1 MRRDPTELALKIRRS
16 VLKMT
21 STGQASHVGSCLS
34 VADIL
39 AVLYGEV
46 LNIDPT

>member
-1 MRRDPTELALKIRRS
+1 
-16 VLKMT
+16 MT
-21 STGQASHVGSCLS
+21 SSGKSSHVGSGLS

-46 LNIDPT
+46 LRLDPNDPNLQDRDRFIMR